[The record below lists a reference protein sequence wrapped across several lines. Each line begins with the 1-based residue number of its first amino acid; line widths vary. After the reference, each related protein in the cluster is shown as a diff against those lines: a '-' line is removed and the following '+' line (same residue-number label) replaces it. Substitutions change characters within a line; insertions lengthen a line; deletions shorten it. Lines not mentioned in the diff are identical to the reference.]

1 MMAAHKMANACKAS
15 MPSAAKILLLIAL
28 AVLYFWNLGTGSL
41 RQWDEGLT
49 AERAREIIETGQWLT
64 PQFGYK
70 PDFNK
75 PPLYYWLTALN
86 YRIFGIHEFSVRLW
100 SALFGMACVVLV
112 YCIARQIASSSTTPK
127 AWNESA
133 GGSPRDAGSNP
144 FAGLLA
150 AFFLATNPHWMNRTR
165 EGLLDSGM
173 LFGMLACVY
182 LMNRAADRVAWE
194 SCPCRPSGA
203 MGELDTPGIHG
214 RDGRAPI
221 CSSRPLKTRGLYA
234 LAGLCLAIGILIK
247 GPLPFFAFAIP
258 LWDRFLSRTRRHSLS
273 NLAIALGASL
283 ICAGPWFLYQYF
295 THGTDF
301 ANRYISRNLF
311 DRLTQTIESHHGSVF
326 FYINQWSALAA
337 VSLLFFTI
345 ALIIGAIF
353 HRSRLKSASSII
365 FLALLLLVFLSAA
378 ASKRNLYLLLIYPF
392 ASITSGVLLAPWLHS
407 LKTPWQKKGILA
419 VLLVSCL
426 LGFFP
431 GYDRLPDH
439 DRHLKQIGLKI
450 AEVAGPDEPVCSVN
464 IPINNLLFYSR
475 RRVNHMP
482 LEGLGEFFGLREGF
496 RDGNILFVVRNKDF
510 GAFQGQ
516 IRLALPRETHEG
528 KIVLK
533 NSKYT
538 LYQINGSISPT

>member
-1 MMAAHKMANACKAS
+1 MMAAHKMADPRRIFKPLAT
-15 MPSAAKILLLIAL
+15 KILLFIAL
-28 AVLYFWNLGTGSL
+28 AALYFWNLGAGSL
-41 RQWDEGLT
+41 QQWDEGLT

-64 PQFGYK
+64 PQFGYE

-75 PPLYYWLTALN
+75 PPLYYWLTAIN

-112 YCIARQIASSSTTPK
+112 YCIARQIASGSTTPK

-133 GGSPRDAGSNP
+133 GGSPSDAGSNP

-182 LMNRAADRVAWE
+182 LMNRAASKVAWA
-194 SCPCRPSGA
+194 SCPCGPSGA
-203 MGELDTPGIHG
+203 MGELDKPGIHG
-214 RDGRAPI
+214 RDARAPI

-247 GPLPFFAFAIP
+247 GPFPFFGFAIP
-258 LWDRFLSRTRRHSLS
+258 LWDRFLSRTRKHSLL
-273 NLAIALGASL
+273 NLAITLAASL
-283 ICAGPWFLYQYF
+283 ACAGPWFLYQYF
-295 THGTDF
+295 VHGSDF
-301 ANRYISRNLF
+301 TGRYISRNLF
-311 DRLTQTIESHHGSVF
+311 ERLTQTIESHHGSAF
-326 FYINQWSALAA
+326 FYINQWAALAA
-337 VSLLFFTI
+337 VSLLLFTI
-345 ALIIGAIF
+345 ALIIGAIS
-353 HRSRLKSASSII
+353 HRTRLKSTSSMV
-365 FLALLLLVFLSAA
+365 FLALFLLTFLSAA
-378 ASKRNLYLLLIYPF
+378 ASKRDLYLLLIYPF
-392 ASITSGVLLAPWLHS
+392 ASITSGVLLAPWLLC

-426 LGFFP
+426 LGFYSE
-431 GYDRLPDH
+431 YDPLPDH

-450 AEVAGPDEPVCSVN
+450 AEVSGPESHIYSIN

-475 RRVNHMP
+475 RRVDHMP
-482 LEGLGEFFGLREGF
+482 LEGLGKTVGLKEAF
-496 RDGNILFVVRNKDF
+496 RDGNILFAVRNKDF

-516 IRLALPRETHEG
+516 IRLALPREIHEG

-538 LYQINGSISPT
+538 LYRLSGPISPT